1 MAPHHTM
8 KTEAPLRLLIAD
20 PDGTRLATLIRA
32 TTLRHDVQ
40 AVGASTIAEVYRQCE
55 AFMPERV
62 ALASEFTRV
71 TGLQEM
77 SDLFAMIGA
86 DVVVYD
92 AKLSNL
98 AETVLPPKRRA
109 VPLPIPPRPD
119 QRDAPKPPRAAKTV
133 DNVKAPMKPVAP
145 KAVVAAPKAPVAPVS
160 DRRAPV
166 QPMPALPPQTTRN
179 QKRPDILAIGA
190 STGGIA
196 AIEKILAT
204 FPADCPPT
212 LVVQHIHRG
221 FAEGLVRR
229 LDGLVKPK
237 VMTGEDG
244 MELKTGQICFAT
256 ADDRHLTAISR
267 AGLRVKLVD
276 GPEISGHRPSV
287 DALFESLAALSD
299 RFRIAACL
307 LTGMGADGADGMAK
321 LRLNGAFTIAQDKDS
336 SVVWGMPQA
345 AILRGGADAVLPL
358 EHIADALLTGRI
370 ASLSQG
376 SFAR

>member
-1 MAPHHTM
+1 MAPHHIM

-32 TTLRHDVQ
+32 TTFRQDVQ

-86 DVVVYD
+86 EVVVYD
-92 AKLSNL
+92 AELSNPVD
-98 AETVLPPKRRA
+98 TVLPPKRKA
-109 VPLPIPPRPD
+109 APLPIPRRQD
-119 QRDAPKPPRAAKTV
+119 QKDTPKPPRVQKPADSV
-133 DNVKAPMKPVAP
+133 RAPMKPVAP
-145 KAVVAAPKAPVAPVS
+145 KAVVAPKAPIAPVS
-160 DRRAPV
+160 ERRAPV
-166 QPMPALPPQTTRN
+166 QPMPARPPQTSRG
-179 QKRPDILAIGA
+179 QERPDILAIGA

-229 LDGLVKPK
+229 LDGLVQPK
-237 VMTGEDG
+237 VIAGEDG
-244 MELKTGQICFAT
+244 MELQAGQICFAT

-321 LRLNGAFTIAQDKDS
+321 LRRNGAFTIAQDKDS